1 MGYLTRGGMTI
12 PIDHPMIQEIK
23 KDLTVR
29 PLSQPGFPQ
38 SASFKVFRVGTK
50 SISIPR
56 YYGTDKLGGIPTDV
70 RPEPALT
77 NINFTGQLRDQTC
90 QNEALK
96 KALEAKSGVLSLP
109 CGYGKTTVALAL
121 AAKLGYRTMIVVHKE
136 FLAGQWRERIQQ
148 FCPGATIGL
157 VQQGIIDTDKD
168 FVIAMLQSLTLKEY
182 SFDAFESIGTLIVDE
197 AHHICAKVFSQALFK
212 ICPKHIYG
220 LSATPDRKDG
230 LTKILHWFMGPLFF
244 SVERENQKQ
253 VEVFQ
258 VQYDCKEYN
267 EIPPVNRMG
276 KLSLVHMISQLVEDQ
291 RRTAFI
297 VNLIKN
303 CDPTR
308 KILVLSDR
316 RLHCEELC
324 GHFPS
329 SDAGLY
335 MGGMKKEKLD
345 ESSEKRIIFGTFSQ
359 AHEGLDIPA
368 LDTVFLVT
376 PKSEIQQ
383 AIGRILRETDG
394 KKNTPQ
400 IWDIC
405 DPWSILH
412 AMSKKR
418 LKVYNKSEFTING
431 QREEDTPRVPKGFHF
446 V

>member
-1 MGYLTRGGMTI
+1 MTV
-12 PIDHPMIQEIK
+12 PVDHPLIQEMK
-23 KDLTVR
+23 KELTVR

-38 SASFKVFRVGTK
+38 PASFKVFRVGTK
-50 SISIPR
+50 SVAIPR
-56 YYGTDKLGGIPTDV
+56 FYGQEKIGNVKDG
-70 RPEPALT
+70 RPDPVKVS
-77 NINFTGQLRDQTC
+77 IQFTGKLRDQTC
-90 QNEALK
+90 QNEALA
-96 KALEAKSGVLSLP
+96 KAIDAQSGVLSLP

-121 AAKLGYRTMIVVHKE
+121 AAKLGYRTMIIVHKE
-136 FLAGQWRERIQQ
+136 FLANQWRERIQQ

-157 VQQGIIDTDKD
+157 VQQGVIDTDKD

-220 LSATPDRKDG
+220 LSATPERKDG

-244 SVERENQKQ
+244 SVQRENQKQ

-258 VQYDCKEYN
+258 IQYDCKEYN
-267 EIPPVNRMG
+267 EPPPVNKLG
-276 KLSLVHMISQLVEDQ
+276 KLSLVHMTTQLVEDQ
-291 RRTAFI
+291 QRTQFI
-297 VNLIKN
+297 IKLIKQ
-303 CDPTR
+303 CEPTR

-324 GHFPS
+324 GYFPS
-329 SDAGLY
+329 EDAGLY

-405 DPWSILH
+405 DPWSILY

-418 LKVYNKSEFTING
+418 LKVYKKSEFTIHG
-431 QREEDTPRVPKGFHF
+431 QEDDNTPQVPKGFHF